1 MKPQLSQTEQ
11 ALLAQYQRLP
21 AGRWYFLNLLAVEV
35 VPPTVFVAL
44 WIFTGQEL
52 FLLLLIAV
60 LVLFNVLRVL
70 RQRRTR
76 ALLASIAGKLKTED
90 GA

>member
-1 MKPQLSQTEQ
+1 MP
-11 ALLAQYQRLP
+11 P
-21 AGRWYFLNLLAVEV
+21 A
-35 VPPTVFVAL
+35 VFVAL
-44 WIFTGQEL
+44 WIFTGREL

-76 ALLASIAGKLKTED
+76 ALLASMAGKLKTED

>member
-1 MKPQLSQTEQ
+1 MKSKLNPTEQ

-21 AGRWYFLNLLAVEV
+21 TGRWHFLNLLAVEI
-35 VPPTVFVAL
+35 VPPAVFVAL
-44 WIFTGQEL
+44 WAFTGREL
-52 FLLLLIAV
+52 FLLLIAV

-76 ALLASIAGKLKTED
+76 ALLASMAGKLKTED

>member
-1 MKPQLSQTEQ
+1 MKSALSPQEQ

-21 AGRWYFLNLLAVEV
+21 QGRGPFLHLLAVEIL
-35 VPPTVFVAL
+35 PPAIFVAL
-44 WIFTGQEL
+44 WAWTGREL

-60 LVLFNVLRVL
+60 LVIFNVLRVL

-76 ALLASIAGKLKTED
+76 ALLASISCKLNASD
-90 GA
+90 D

>member
-1 MKPQLSQTEQ
+1 MKPKLSPTEQ
-11 ALLAQYQRLP
+11 ALLAQYQCLP
-21 AGRWYFLNLLAVEV
+21 TGRWHFLNLLAVEI

>member
-1 MKPQLSQTEQ
+1 MKPQLSPTEQ
-11 ALLAQYQRLP
+11 ALLAQYQCLP
-21 AGRWYFLNLLAVEV
+21 TGRWHFLNLLAVEI
-35 VPPTVFVAL
+35 VPPAVFVAL
-44 WIFTGQEL
+44 WAFTGREL

-76 ALLASIAGKLKTED
+76 ALLASIASKLKTED